1 MNILNILKRFCNKN
15 IKNKTYEIKTLAE
28 IANCLTIS
36 NIDNFLEGFG
46 AGLKAYITAIAISR
60 QALREQGKDDT
71 KLKNSEIVGYKKMTY
86 IDDGKQDN
94 EIEIVKK

>member
-1 MNILNILKRFCNKN
+1 M
-15 IKNKTYEIKTLAE
+15 KNKTYELKTIEE
-28 IANCLTIS
+28 IANCVTIS

-46 AGLKAYITAIAISR
+46 AVLRAYITAIAISR

-71 KLKNSEIVGYKKMTY
+71 KLKNTEIVGYKKMTY

-94 EIEIVKK
+94 KIEVVKK